1 MRSILRASQFTPTL
15 LWQRSRWYVS
25 VFSRCNS
32 PAQPASESG
41 RIRKSARRANLT
53 RTTQQMWW
61 NDSPSQVAPR
71 KPSLVDT
78 FTVHTQSLG
87 ISPLPNYVPSQ
98 TAARIAEP
106 CLSSHGPEETSV
118 LRLQA
123 AAAAPSEQGPGI
135 LWVLLNRSFGS
146 ARRVCRLGSAGRC
159 FEQCVSPNT
168 RLYMPEKPGLCN
180 SAQSSAG
187 HCQSEASTWRSK
199 IGPVS
204 GFRDLH
210 SPRPEARWFQKRFC
224 WTSQTAEAELA
235 PYSALQ
241 LPRLDVEDLDLT
253 RSAVAKSSLK
263 PVKNKHCKCYQL

>member
-53 RTTQQMWW
+53 RTSQQMWW
-61 NDSPSQVAPR
+61 NDSPLASSTSKALPCR
-71 KPSLVDT
+71 HLHGS
-78 FTVHTQSLG
+78 HSQSLG

-135 LWVLLNRSFGS
+135 LWVHALESKLRICEACMQTGQCWKMFRTVRFAQHQTIHARKARFVQFCSKLCWPLSIRGEHMAFQNRARFGFQ
-146 ARRVCRLGSAGRC
+146 GSS
-159 FEQCVSPNT
+159 QPTS
-168 RLYMPEKPGLCN
+168 
-180 SAQSSAG
+180 
-187 HCQSEASTWRSK
+187 RS
-199 IGPVS
+199 
-204 GFRDLH
+204 
-210 SPRPEARWFQKRFC
+210 
-224 WTSQTAEAELA
+224 
-235 PYSALQ
+235 
-241 LPRLDVEDLDLT
+241 
-253 RSAVAKSSLK
+253 
-263 PVKNKHCKCYQL
+263 